1 MEGIFVF
8 FVCLKEAGLCTI
20 SVIGLFWYYQKGG
33 HDDSHDGLYKKS
45 ITHAS
50 QKTHI
55 KNITPYVNDCNYKL
69 HCCSFPYK
77 RNLEHWAV
85 VHFMLSRGLDSDSG
99 LLWFTFAEIQ
109 APCTLIYV
117 STSFMR
123 ASWCFIS
130 LSTLHATLE
139 YLKCLLRKPNL
150 FIKIASVGKDGL
162 KIFLLNIE
170 LACPWPQLGIS
181 SN

>member
-1 MEGIFVF
+1 MTVMMDCI
-8 FVCLKEAGLCTI
+8 
-20 SVIGLFWYYQKGG
+20 
-33 HDDSHDGLYKKS
+33 KKS

-99 LLWFTFAEIQ
+99 LLWFTFAEI
-109 APCTLIYV
+109 L
-117 STSFMR
+117 
-123 ASWCFIS
+123 
-130 LSTLHATLE
+130 
-139 YLKCLLRKPNL
+139 
-150 FIKIASVGKDGL
+150 
-162 KIFLLNIE
+162 
-170 LACPWPQLGIS
+170 WPHVP
-181 SN
+181 

>member
-33 HDDSHDGLYKKS
+33 HDDSHDGLHKKS
-45 ITHAS
+45 ITQAS

-99 LLWFTFAEIQ
+99 LLWFTFAEILWPRVPWFKWVHHSCEPADASYLCPLCMQ
-109 APCTLIYV
+109 LLSTSNACSGNLIY
-117 STSFMR
+117 
-123 ASWCFIS
+123 
-130 LSTLHATLE
+130 L
-139 YLKCLLRKPNL
+139 
-150 FIKIASVGKDGL
+150 
-162 KIFLLNIE
+162 
-170 LACPWPQLGIS
+170 
-181 SN
+181 

>member
-99 LLWFTFAEIQ
+99 LLWFTFAEILWPHVPWFKWVHHSCKPADASYLCPLCMQ
-109 APCTLIYV
+109 LLSTSNACSGNLIY
-117 STSFMR
+117 
-123 ASWCFIS
+123 
-130 LSTLHATLE
+130 L
-139 YLKCLLRKPNL
+139 
-150 FIKIASVGKDGL
+150 
-162 KIFLLNIE
+162 
-170 LACPWPQLGIS
+170 
-181 SN
+181 